1 LEEQTR
7 QGRLAGRRRRRQ
19 TGKVQAELLDEQGLL
34 VRGPSVE
41 LPLRLRRERRRR
53 RRREGGR
60 RRRRRRGR
68 RQGRLEDLRLGLLVE
83 LLLELLL
90 VVLLLLVEHA
100 DQD

>member
-1 LEEQTR
+1 M
-7 QGRLAGRRRRRQ
+7 AGRRRRRQ
-19 TGKVQAELLDEQGLL
+19 TGKILAELLDEQGLL

-53 RRREGGR
+53 RR
-60 RRRRRRGR
+60 GR
-68 RQGRLEDLRLGLLVE
+68 RQWRLEDLRLGLLVE